1 MPKSIYRPEYA
12 QMRKLLRD
20 VRERKGITQVDLA
33 QRLGNTQNFI
43 SAIERGSRRIDAVEL
58 RDFCRQMETDLGSF
72 VEEWEQRIA
81 SAKPAR
87 GAKRQLAKSGGGARK
102 ARRP

>member
-1 MPKSIYRPEYA
+1 MPKSIYRPEYG

-58 RDFCRQMETDLGSF
+58 RDFCRQMETDLASF

-81 SAKPAR
+81 SAKPTR
-87 GAKRQLAKSGGGARK
+87 GAKNPSGMPGRRRK
-102 ARRP
+102 ASRA